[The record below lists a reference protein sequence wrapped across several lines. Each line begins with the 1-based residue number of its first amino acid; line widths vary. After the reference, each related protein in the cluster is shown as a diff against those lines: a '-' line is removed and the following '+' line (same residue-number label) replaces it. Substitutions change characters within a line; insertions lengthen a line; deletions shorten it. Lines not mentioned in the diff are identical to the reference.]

1 MMDKDDDKLMR
12 DAGRLSRSIAPERDL
27 WPGIEAAISEPEK
40 SSGFPP
46 FLRQAA
52 AVVLLVA
59 GSSGVTY
66 FAMQGE
72 ESTTVVA
79 PQELFYEQAAFG
91 NSYTLGPGFT
101 DARGGL
107 ASKLQTQLDKLSPED
122 RADVEENLRT
132 IRGAI
137 NEINAELAKDP
148 DNAQLQAL
156 LLRTYRE
163 ELTLM
168 RRISELTQSVTSRN
182 DI

>member
-1 MMDKDDDKLMR
+1 MMDKDDDKLLR
-12 DAGRLSRSIAPERDL
+12 DAGRLPRSIAPERDL
-27 WPGIEAAISEPEK
+27 WPGIEAAINEPK
-40 SSGFPP
+40 GRGLPP
-46 FLRQAA
+46 YLAQAA

-72 ESTTVVA
+72 ETTTVVA
-79 PQELFYEQAAFG
+79 PQDLFYEQAAFG
-91 NSYTLGPGFT
+91 NNYTLGPGFT

-107 ASKLQTQLDKLSPED
+107 ASKLDSQLDKLSPED
-122 RADVEENLRT
+122 RAEVEENLRM
-132 IRGAI
+132 IRSAI
-137 NEINAELAKDP
+137 NEINAELAEDP

-168 RRISELTQSVTSRN
+168 RRIGELTQSVTSRN